1 MVVTRKSILW
11 FTSLILLPLFIS
23 ACNKEETKNDTIPES
38 RSFRLG
44 FTAFPYDLSLDA
56 LRDAFDYARDE
67 GDIFL
72 THLDMGVPW
81 DEVKND
87 LPFPAKVKET
97 LDGSTT
103 LNKPGQKLFLSA
115 TPTSQQRN
123 ALALMWND
131 TGEHQPLSFQ
141 WKNRKFD
148 DPVVIE
154 TYIKYCKRLID
165 YTNPDYFAFGI
176 EVNAS
181 FKKGTPSYEGF
192 LHLAEAT
199 YIELKETYPSLPIF
213 MTFQDQA
220 FNKTKSALIEMT
232 EELLEFSDII
242 AMSTYP
248 FWLYDFPTQDA
259 NPVFLDKDRLITF
272 RNLDRSKPFA
282 ISETAYIAEDLVMES
297 IGVDIKGSESWQ
309 NDYLKNLLTDCQE
322 LEAEFL
328 IWFISRDYDALYESI
343 EDPEVILRVWK
354 DTGLRDGEGNQ
365 RPSYHTWMKWLE
377 LSVK

>member
-1 MVVTRKSILW
+1 MVVARRSILW
-11 FTSLILLPLFIS
+11 FTLLFILPLFIA
-23 ACNKEETKNDTIPES
+23 ACSKEESRNDSIPE
-38 RSFRLG
+38 FRNFRMG
-44 FTAFPYDLSLDA
+44 FTAFPYDLSLEA
-56 LRDAFDYARDE
+56 LRDAFNYARDE
-67 GDIFL
+67 GDVFL

-87 LPFPAKVKET
+87 LPFPSKVKET
-97 LDGSTT
+97 LDGAIT

-115 TPTSQQRN
+115 TPTSQERN

-131 TGEHQPLSFQ
+131 NGEHQPLPFQ
-141 WKNRKFD
+141 WINRKFN
-148 DPVVIE
+148 DPIVIE

-165 YTNPDYFAFGI
+165 YSNPDYFAFGI

-181 FKKGTPSYEGF
+181 FKRGSQSYVGF

-199 YIELKETYPSLPIF
+199 YTQLKESYPSLPIF

-220 FNKTKSALIEMT
+220 FNKTRPELIEMT

-248 FWLYDFPTQDA
+248 FWLYDFPTRDA
-259 NPVFLDKDRLITF
+259 NPALLNKDRLSTF
-272 RNLDRSKPFA
+272 RNLDRFKPFA
-282 ISETAYIAEDLVMES
+282 ISETAYIAEDLIMES
-297 IGVDIKGSESWQ
+297 IGVNIKGSESWQ
-309 NDYLKNLLTDCQE
+309 NEYLDILLSKCQE

-354 DTGLRDGEGNQ
+354 DTGLRDGAGNQ

-377 LSVK
+377 LSVN